1 MYNIIRTSARSTRKT
16 LKLSV
21 LSVICVQTTSIVKEH
36 KCKDTTFFAEI
47 QIIYQLFV
55 SHPVF
60 LLNHLAE
67 SDEGEMSH
75 NARTA
80 VEQQF
85 VALTGCGATWVEGVE
100 LRGSSASM
108 YVGRG
113 LRATWVK
120 EDNIRKPSAESGNRM
135 PRV

>member
-55 SHPVF
+55 SRPVF
-60 LLNHLAE
+60 
-67 SDEGEMSH
+67 SPQS
-75 NARTA
+75 
-80 VEQQF
+80 F
-85 VALTGCGATWVEGVE
+85 
-100 LRGSSASM
+100 
-108 YVGRG
+108 GR
-113 LRATWVK
+113 
-120 EDNIRKPSAESGNRM
+120 IRKKRNFAAVLLTS
-135 PRV
+135 

>member
-21 LSVICVQTTSIVKEH
+21 LSVICVQKHRYLCTKTSIVKEH

-60 LLNHLAE
+60 
-67 SDEGEMSH
+67 SPQS
-75 NARTA
+75 
-80 VEQQF
+80 F
-85 VALTGCGATWVEGVE
+85 
-100 LRGSSASM
+100 
-108 YVGRG
+108 GR
-113 LRATWVK
+113 
-120 EDNIRKPSAESGNRM
+120 IR
-135 PRV
+135 